1 MGKIR
6 QHAVKGA
13 VFYTD
18 DFVGYNDLHSFGK
31 HLPINH
37 RKVFANG
44 RAHINGI
51 EGFWSYAK
59 NWLYPYRGV
68 PSKYLHLYL
77 GEVCYRF
84 NHRDED
90 LQTLLYRLLRD
101 TPLSKLTPLLVQK

>member
-1 MGKIR
+1 MRLRGDHVVIR
-6 QHAVKGA
+6 KEKGRP
-13 VFYTD
+13 
-18 DFVGYNDLHSFGK
+18 VGRD
-31 HLPINH
+31 
-37 RKVFANG
+37 
-44 RAHINGI
+44 HINGI

-68 PSKYLHLYL
+68 PSKYFHLYL

-90 LQTLLYRLLRD
+90 LQTLLYRLLRE